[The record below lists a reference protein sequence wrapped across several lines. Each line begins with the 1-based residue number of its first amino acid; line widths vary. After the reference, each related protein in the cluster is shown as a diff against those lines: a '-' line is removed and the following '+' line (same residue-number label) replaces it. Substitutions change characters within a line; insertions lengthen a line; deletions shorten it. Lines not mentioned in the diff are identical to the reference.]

1 MLTQKQ
7 SNELNRANKLQIFLL
22 LFLDIFKNF
31 IPFKNIY
38 DSFNTNYNT
47 LQAEAKN
54 KSKPAISNTDLKLQ
68 MKKALAV
75 TLGLVLSTTLEYAK
89 AFGTTVMQA
98 NVKYSESEIF
108 KMKDG
113 DILTFVQ
120 QLIKA
125 VYTDALFLDTDFI
138 TFNITKA
145 QIDTILLNAQA
156 FNKKIGET
164 DVIDSGSTIANANM
178 DAAIALIH
186 GNIVSMDN
194 LVGNIGILNPDF
206 EAGYYKNSMLEVLGT
221 RHEGMEGTVYRNL
234 VPVKGAVVKIDG
246 TDKTAVT
253 DANGHYSLI
262 KVRPDTYTATATS
275 DSGHTATNSVVVRH
289 KHIDTVD
296 FHLA

>member
-7 SNELNRANKLQIFLL
+7 SNELNRANKLQIFLV
-22 LFLDIFKNF
+22 LFFDIFKGF
-31 IPFKNIY
+31 KPFKTIY
-38 DSFNTNYNT
+38 DSFNANYDT

-54 KSKPAISNTDLKLQ
+54 KSKPAVSNTELKHQ
-68 MKKALAV
+68 MKKSLAV

-89 AFGTTVMQA
+89 AFGTIVMQA
-98 NVKYSESEIF
+98 KVKYSESEIL

-120 QLIKA
+120 QLIKD
-125 VYTDALFLDTDFI
+125 VYTDELFLNADFI
-138 TFNITKA
+138 TFEITKE
-145 QIDTILLNAQA
+145 QIDAILLSAKA

-164 DVIDSGSTIANANM
+164 DVIDSSSTIANANM

-206 EAGYYKNSMLEVLGT
+206 ETGYYKNSMLEILGT
-221 RHEGMEGTVYRNL
+221 RHEGMEGFVYRNNI
-234 VPVKGAVVKIDG
+234 PVKGAIVKLDG
-246 TDKTAVT
+246 TDKTAIT
-253 DANGHYSLI
+253 DADGHYILI

-275 DSGHTATNSVVVRH
+275 DSGHTATNPVVVRH